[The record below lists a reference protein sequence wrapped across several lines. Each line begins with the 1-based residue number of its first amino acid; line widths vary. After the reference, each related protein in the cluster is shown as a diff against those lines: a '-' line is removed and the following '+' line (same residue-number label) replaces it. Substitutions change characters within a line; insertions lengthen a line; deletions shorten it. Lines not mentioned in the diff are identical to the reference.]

1 MCFTTLPPELQEEI
15 IIDLEKPD
23 LYSLCLVSKSLLHL
37 ARPLLYRSVELH
49 LDSWQRAQ
57 EDVARDMWM
66 SCDGEE
72 DAVEFMDKAKADFE
86 GREYHRNKLIK
97 TFEAHQD
104 WKKFVQKVTIDFNVS
119 AEGSSQASQLGRLLS
134 SCPNLRTLAINSAYH
149 NATGSFLLQH
159 TPPSLRSLDFE
170 YSQLPAEFILRLLN
184 KLPLVEILSLADDK
198 TEGLF
203 PLVPN
208 QSIPRLDR
216 LRSLTLSHPFRG
228 PSFFSAITS
237 STNSLSTLS
246 ADFIAVQALLPKRL
260 STLTTLSIFGRFEP
274 SYTRYGD
281 YPKDLASNLIRVFKG
296 CQSLR
301 YLKIA
306 FTDPYGRSSVV
317 STFQTSKILHH
328 LPQTLQTLVL
338 KSLDFS
344 KEYLLDFL
352 SSSHKRLSQFDC
364 SRLSEGGDDL
374 LELLGPTSFDE
385 EGEDKIEEI
394 CEARGIRLSWI
405 GGRVKGQCDR
415 GLSLSGLH
423 RM

>member
-49 LDSWQRAQ
+49 PDSWQRAQ

-184 KLPLVEILSLADDK
+184 KLPLVETLSLADDK
-198 TEGLF
+198 
-203 PLVPN
+203 PKD
-208 QSIPRLDR
+208 S
-216 LRSLTLSHPFRG
+216 
-228 PSFFSAITS
+228 
-237 STNSLSTLS
+237 SLS
-246 ADFIAVQALLPKRL
+246 F
-260 STLTTLSIFGRFEP
+260 LTNP
-274 SYTRYGD
+274 V
-281 YPKDLASNLIRVFKG
+281 LASTVFAH
-296 CQSLR
+296 SHSRIPSAAL
-301 YLKIA
+301 
-306 FTDPYGRSSVV
+306 PSSPP
-317 STFQTSKILHH
+317 SP
-328 LPQTLQTLVL
+328 LPQTP
-338 KSLDFS
+338 FP
-344 KEYLLDFL
+344 L
-352 SSSHKRLSQFDC
+352 SAPTSSQFKPFSPNGSLP
-364 SRLSEGGDDL
+364 SRLSPFSDVLSLRTHVTAIIRRISHQTSSEFSRVANPSDTSRSLSQIRTADL
-374 LELLGPTSFDE
+374 L
-385 EGEDKIEEI
+385 
-394 CEARGIRLSWI
+394 
-405 GGRVKGQCDR
+405 
-415 GLSLSGLH
+415 
-423 RM
+423 